1 MTTNK
6 RGPYNTYAGQPAAKK
21 RVRQVTLD
29 EHSADVLTAFGD
41 GNLSLGVRMA
51 AAFIDQWRSVN
62 GNFPF
67 PLCAD

>member
-51 AAFIDQWRSVN
+51 AAFIEDYKTKEVN
-62 GNFPF
+62 K
-67 PLCAD
+67 